1 MSHIWP
7 NSATSCLTIS
17 VVEHRTVKLKV
28 WGSTYRREIRF
39 LFIPGS
45 WITHNVFQF
54 STTRIEIYYLS
65 LFINH
70 LFVRMYC
77 DIWFWHQWVK
87 QPPQLCTEW
96 RELWRKIRIVSSRK
110 FAKRRLRMLPQSKR
124 GINKETFFS
133 PFPSRFSIQ
142 GSSSTRQNSW
152 QVLWCHGCFD
162 LLNQTG
168 QRQKEKLLYW
178 LQLLKTLL
186 DYFSLLRT
194 NTVTYI
200 HIKYSKNLAFYI
212 PQYFLALGRR
222 LSNIL

>member
-96 RELWRKIRIVSSRK
+96 RELRRRISIVSLGK
-110 FAKRRLRMLPQSKR
+110 FTKRRLRFGRMLPYNTTQKAYWL
-124 GINKETFFS
+124 GNFFHTIS
-133 PFPSRFSIQ
+133 FSVFD
-142 GSSSTRQNSW
+142 TRQ
-152 QVLWCHGCFD
+152 
-162 LLNQTG
+162 
-168 QRQKEKLLYW
+168 
-178 LQLLKTLL
+178 
-186 DYFSLLRT
+186 
-194 NTVTYI
+194 
-200 HIKYSKNLAFYI
+200 
-212 PQYFLALGRR
+212 
-222 LSNIL
+222 

>member
-96 RELWRKIRIVSSRK
+96 RELWRRIRIVSSRK

-168 QRQKEKLLYW
+168 QRDRKKSYLLTTITKNVPG
-178 LQLLKTLL
+178 LFSLLKTKIITKATATLNLL
-186 DYFSLLRT
+186 K
-194 NTVTYI
+194 I
-200 HIKYSKNLAFYI
+200 
-212 PQYFLALGRR
+212 
-222 LSNIL
+222 

>member
-1 MSHIWP
+1 MSHIRP
-7 NSATSCLTIS
+7 NSATSCLTIL

-28 WGSTYRREIRF
+28 WSSTSCRETRF
-39 LFIPGS
+39 LFVPSS
-45 WITHNVFQF
+45 WLTHDVFQF
-54 STTRIEIYYLS
+54 STTGVEIYHLS

-96 RELWRKIRIVSSRK
+96 RELWRRIRIVSSRK

-200 HIKYSKNLAFYI
+200 HIKYSKNLEFYI

>member
-1 MSHIWP
+1 MKYVPYTVWP
-7 NSATSCLTIS
+7 NSATSCLNIS
-17 VVEHRTVKLKV
+17 VVEHWTVKLKV
-28 WGSTYRREIRF
+28 WGSTSCRESRF
-39 LFIPGS
+39 LFIPSS
-45 WITHNVFQF
+45 WLTNNVFQF
-54 STTRIEIYYLS
+54 STTGVEIYHLS

-96 RELWRKIRIVSSRK
+96 RELWRRIRIRIVSSRK

-168 QRQKEKLLYW
+168 QRDRKKSYLLTTIT
-178 LQLLKTLL
+178 K
-186 DYFSLLRT
+186 
-194 NTVTYI
+194 NVTG
-200 HIKYSKNLAFYI
+200 LFFFA
-212 PQYFLALGRR
+212 
-222 LSNIL
+222 

>member
-1 MSHIWP
+1 
-7 NSATSCLTIS
+7 
-17 VVEHRTVKLKV
+17 
-28 WGSTYRREIRF
+28 
-39 LFIPGS
+39 
-45 WITHNVFQF
+45 
-54 STTRIEIYYLS
+54 
-65 LFINH
+65 
-70 LFVRMYC
+70 MYC

-124 GINKETFFS
+124 GINKETLFS

>member
-1 MSHIWP
+1 MSHIWH

-54 STTRIEIYYLS
+54 STTRIEIYSLS

-96 RELWRKIRIVSSRK
+96 RELWRRIRIVSSRK

-168 QRQKEKLLYW
+168 QRDRKKSYLLTTITKNVPGLFFFAQNKNSNKSNRNFKSTKIWRSTYHSISW
-178 LQLLKTLL
+178 LLEE
-186 DYFSLLRT
+186 
-194 NTVTYI
+194 
-200 HIKYSKNLAFYI
+200 
-212 PQYFLALGRR
+212 G
-222 LSNIL
+222 

>member
-1 MSHIWP
+1 MKHVPYTVWP
-7 NSATSCLTIS
+7 NSATSCLIIS
-17 VVEHRTVKLKV
+17 VVEHWTVKLKV
-28 WGSTYRREIRF
+28 WGSTSCRESRF
-39 LFIPGS
+39 LFIPSS
-45 WITHNVFQF
+45 WLTNNVFQF
-54 STTRIEIYYLS
+54 STTGVEIYHLS

-96 RELWRKIRIVSSRK
+96 RELWRRIRIVSSRK

-168 QRQKEKLLYW
+168 QRDKEKLSI
-178 LQLLKTLL
+178 
-186 DYFSLLRT
+186 DY
-194 NTVTYI
+194 NY
-200 HIKYSKNLAFYI
+200 
-212 PQYFLALGRR
+212 
-222 LSNIL
+222 